1 MHQEISSNVGG
12 LVGEMQTM
20 REQAAAAE
28 NSAREK
34 RADELLRRALGR
46 MKSMSSS
53 RVFTA
58 WRTFLATSKRQK
70 VVKQRVMKR
79 LANVQVNRCFGT
91 WAAAV
96 RAATKEK
103 QQQLFDSQQA
113 AIEEVLAR
121 LDPDGTRASIP
132 MHCTAT
138 ATQHRT
144 LGTTPDYAWT
154 GADHENGVTSRL
166 DHR

>member
-1 MHQEISSNVGG
+1 
-12 LVGEMQTM
+12 MQTM

-132 MHCTAT
+132 MQCTAT

-154 GADHENGVTSRL
+154 VADHENGVTSRL